1 MLKSQ
6 QRVIL
11 SFGNVTLKN
20 ILFEE
25 ALIIPFPYSTKLF
38 TKRPFFHALKIF
50 RIRAIR
56 QTKIEKHVMKPEN

>member
-1 MLKSQ
+1 MNRKLWYYVEEPIKGQ
-6 QRVIL
+6 C

-25 ALIIPFPYSTKLF
+25 ALMLRFLYSTKLF

-50 RIRAIR
+50 RILAIR
-56 QTKIEKHVMKPEN
+56 KTKM